1 MVLCVE
7 IVNQKTYPAGDK
19 HKHAADDLSN
29 KGDGLL
35 EDVKNRKDGQY
46 QTGDVKDCSKHNY

>member
-7 IVNQKTYPAGDK
+7 IVYKKAYPAGDK

-35 EDVKNRKDGQY
+35 ENVKNRQNGQY